1 MSAVAIKDERELR
14 RVGALLPGPRQRPVR
29 LVNGRQ
35 QRLRRGGGRREVR
48 GVNVHRQSERSIAG
62 AAAGWQLTVQA
73 QGAEEVGEGLRGAEV
88 EARLDL
94 EDGAGERRVQ
104 RRRTRLARAQQFN
117 SVRKNQ
123 RVVSRVRHAGL
134 PFLTTC
140 GTGMSRAPA
149 MEKTPPG

>member
-48 GVNVHRQSERSIAG
+48 GVNVHRQRERPVTG
-62 AAAGWQLTVQA
+62 AAARRKLPVQRE
-73 QGAEEVGEGLRGAEV
+73 GAEEVGEGLRGAEV
-88 EARLDL
+88 EPGLEL

-104 RRRTRLARAQQFN
+104 GRGTRLPRAQQFN